1 MMKNSVKLNLKNLY
15 LENRRKVDDISIN
28 DILNK
33 IITDN
38 PEALNLNS
46 GETVNLYDEEEI
58 ENFRLATKNKKL
70 AEKFNYAK
78 ELDFHESQ
86 IINDLKQN
94 LKNSFSIAKDKFISN
109 ESQEKNQIIFLEHNY
124 QPYAYLCG
132 YGEGDYP
139 ILKNPEYL
147 NGFHQ
152 KEFYNG
158 VGNIDYSPIWKG
170 LINLIALIE
179 ELEIDDA
186 VREDELFLALE
197 KMTLYK
203 TYILINRAL
212 EELGESLFSNMSIK
226 KPLFIFGNEH
236 DCEPINIYV
245 LE

>member
-1 MMKNSVKLNLKNLY
+1 MMKNSVKVTLENLY
-15 LENRRKVDDISIN
+15 LRNKKKVSEISII

-33 IITDN
+33 LITDN
-38 PEALNLNS
+38 PEALDLNS
-46 GETVNLYDEEEI
+46 GETVNLHDEEEI
-58 ENFRLATKNKKL
+58 ENFQLAIKNKKL

-78 ELDFHESQ
+78 ELDFDESQ
-86 IINDLKQN
+86 IINGLMQDLI
-94 LKNSFSIAKDKFISN
+94 NSFSVAKEKLIGN

-152 KEFYNG
+152 NEFYNG
-158 VGNIDYSPIWKG
+158 VGNIDYSPIWKS
-170 LINLIALIE
+170 LINLIALLE

-186 VREDELFLALE
+186 VRENELFVALE

-203 TYILINRAL
+203 TYLLINRAL
-212 EELGESLFSNMSIK
+212 EELGENLFSNMHIK